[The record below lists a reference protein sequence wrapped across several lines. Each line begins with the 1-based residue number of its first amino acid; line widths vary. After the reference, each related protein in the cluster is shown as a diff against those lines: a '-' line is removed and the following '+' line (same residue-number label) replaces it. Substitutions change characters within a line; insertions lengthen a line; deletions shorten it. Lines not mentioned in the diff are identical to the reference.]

1 MLQVDP
7 AQQPRLQELEA
18 NALKRL
24 DEAKQKTWL
33 GEVAALEESLRH
45 IREKQVQATQISDR
59 VRDGLSYSASSKSGS
74 QGEFRPEVPRTLSAV
89 KAS

>member
-7 AQQPRLQELEA
+7 DQQPRLRELQA

-24 DEAKQKTWL
+24 DEARQKTWL

-45 IREKQVQATQISDR
+45 IREKQVQATHIRDR
-59 VRDGLSYSASSKSGS
+59 VRDG
-74 QGEFRPEVPRTLSAV
+74 GELFSEQ
-89 KAS
+89 

>member
-7 AQQPRLQELEA
+7 AQQPRLRDLEA

-24 DEAKQKTWL
+24 DEARQKTWL

-45 IREKQVQATQISDR
+45 IRDKQVQATHIRDR
-59 VRDGLSYSASSKSGS
+59 VRDGAELYK
-74 QGEFRPEVPRTLSAV
+74 ER
-89 KAS
+89 